1 MLKKP
6 GHTRH
11 TCHHIHCTCD
21 QRGDQPS
28 TYQQV
33 LIGATSNEQVP
44 TSNRTTC
51 TCTCCTCT
59 CSYGCTAVPCLPRAQ
74 CQCNG
79 SRTCHMT
86 NEWALGSDTSVAVWA
101 QTAERRNKKTCTPPP
116 AANQRLPSSEQ
127 SESPSD
133 GTKCCQLA
141 AVHPKH
147 VCKHL
152 PRPPVSKWRAHLRH
166 HPLPFARVAVPTKLA
181 ACGSDHLLPLCTTSA
196 R

>member
-1 MLKKP
+1 MRPTWRPTKYLPASTDRSNQQRASSNLEPNHMYML
-6 GHTRH
+6 
-11 TCHHIHCTCD
+11 
-21 QRGDQPS
+21 
-28 TYQQV
+28 
-33 LIGATSNEQVP
+33 
-44 TSNRTTC
+44 
-51 TCTCCTCT
+51 
-59 CSYGCTAVPCLPRAQ
+59 YGCTAVPCLPRAQ